1 MSIRMTDR
9 NQAIALYEQIAR
21 MGNALN
27 NPHRLR
33 LLNLLCQCERT
44 VDSLAETLKLSIA
57 IVSHHLQQLR
67 RMRLVVSRKVGRNV
81 TYAIADAEV
90 TAFWLYFQNFCR
102 GRVAELQ
109 LMGENL
115 TAERKARGTV
125 DRDSLR
131 KLMSKGDAVLWDLRP
146 QVEFDAGHLP
156 GAVCCPFPS
165 LAESIKNAPSNKTVV
180 LYCRGPYCVLGD
192 LAQEQLVAR
201 GIKAL
206 LLSDGV
212 PEWASAGL
220 PVKRSPNYHS
230 IFSPAPI

>member
-1 MSIRMTDR
+1 MTDR
-9 NQAIALYEQIAR
+9 NKAIALYEQIAK
-21 MGNALN
+21 MGDALT

-33 LLNLLCQCERT
+33 ILNLLCQCERT

-57 IVSHHLQQLR
+57 IVSHHLQRLR
-67 RMRLVVSRKVGRNV
+67 RVQLVVSRKTGRHV

-90 TAFWLYFQNFCR
+90 TAFWLYYQNFCR

-109 LMGENL
+109 VLGNEL
-115 TAERKARGTV
+115 DSERQVRGKV
-125 DRDSLR
+125 DRESLR
-131 KLMSKGDAVLWDLRP
+131 KMLAKGDTVLWDLRP
-146 QVEFDAGHLP
+146 ELEYDAGHLP
-156 GAVCCPFPS
+156 GAVSCPFS
-165 LAESIKNAPSNKTVV
+165 QLVENIKKVPPDKTVV

-192 LAQEQLVAR
+192 MAQEQLAAR

-220 PVKRSPNYHS
+220 PVKRSPNYKS
-230 IFSPAPI
+230 LFSSAAS